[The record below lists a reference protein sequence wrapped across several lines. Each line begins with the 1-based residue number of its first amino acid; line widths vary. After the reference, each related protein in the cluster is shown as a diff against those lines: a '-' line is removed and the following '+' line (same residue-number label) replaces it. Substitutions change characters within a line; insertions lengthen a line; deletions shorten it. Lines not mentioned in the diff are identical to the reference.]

1 MSQELQQEIDRRED
15 LRSLAQAIL
24 DNNDSSAGT
33 SEVYDSVLI
42 KFHNDGAE
50 GASCYSSRRAQHYE
64 KDISEKLD
72 SIDFD
77 IKNHIASDIE
87 FDFSAYNDLV
97 YNAVE
102 QNNYIE
108 SNSDNSDYY
117 GNYSNYHTV
126 AISMED
132 FLECFAEEKDR
143 EVFTEEFDEC
153 CGHKLKAARIQ
164 KVKQNISSLESSKKA
179 VEKSIEEH
187 DKEMDRI
194 EAAKRKEKADLEAKL
209 AAINNYLDNAPKN
222 RKAHYDKKL
231 NDIHG
236 FDVKVKIAQE
246 ELDMLEGREVT
257 RKNKM

>member
-1 MSQELQQEIDRRED
+1 MNEKLQEQIDRRED
-15 LRSLAQAIL
+15 LRSLAQAVL
-24 DNNDSSAGT
+24 NNNDSSASS

-50 GASCYSSRRAQHYE
+50 GASCYTSKRAQHYE
-64 KDISEKLD
+64 KDMSEKLD

-77 IKNHIASDIE
+77 ISNYIASDIE

-102 QNNYIE
+102 QNNYID

-132 FLECFAEEKDR
+132 FLECFEDEKDR
-143 EVFTEEFDEC
+143 EIFTEEFDEC
-153 CGHKLKAARIQ
+153 CNYKMREVRIQ
-164 KVKQNISSLESSKKA
+164 NVKKNIANLESSKKS
-179 VEKSIEEH
+179 VERSLEEH
-187 DKEMDRI
+187 DREMDKI
-194 EAAKRKEKADLEAKL
+194 EANKKKEKAELEAKL

-231 NDIHG
+231 NDING
-236 FDVKVKIAQE
+236 FDIKVKIAQE
-246 ELDMLEGREVT
+246 ELDMLEGKKNS